1 MDNRSVRITAVTVA
15 VAAVVAVV
23 ALLVTTYRDATG
35 AETTAT
41 EETPPPRGGT
51 PAPAGPVTPE
61 PSTTQGTGHDD
72 DREYVPD
79 ATTKAAIADVT
90 ERFIA
95 EWKRPGTAAERT
107 KRIRPYATEWLTSRL
122 ADVDPAELPTSRV
135 VGKPRVVA
143 ATPYAAGTTTRFS
156 DGLEVRCNLVLDTT
170 GWRVAEVLPDTDT
183 PQPTPP
189 GRRAADPDSTAD
201 PDAGAA

>member
-23 ALLVTTYRDATG
+23 ALLVTTYRDAAGSQTS
-35 AETTAT
+35 AT
-41 EETPPPRGGT
+41 EETPPPAGGT
-51 PAPAGPVTPE
+51 PAPAGPVSPD
-61 PSTTQGTGHDD
+61 PTTSRGTGHDD
-72 DREYVPD
+72 DRAYVPD
-79 ATTKAAIADVT
+79 AKTKAALADVT
-90 ERFIA
+90 ERFLA
-95 EWKRPGTAAERT
+95 EWKRPGTPTERT

-135 VGKPRVVA
+135 DERPRVVA
-143 ATPYAAGTTTRFS
+143 ATPYSAGTTTTFT

-183 PQPTPP
+183 PQPTPK
-189 GRRAADPDSTAD
+189 